1 MATSLIHTLRRR
13 WFSLSLLV
21 CLAVGLPVG
30 CAKLEEKERELVFR
44 IEPGTASWFS
54 GLPAGVEEMT
64 LSAPQFGDTQNI
76 HAWWWPAQKKDAPT
90 LLYLH
95 GSRWNLTGQ
104 LFRIEQLHAMGFSV
118 LAIDYRG
125 FGESLGELPS
135 ERTLYEDAEI
145 AWQRLTELQPDP
157 AKRFVYGHSLG
168 GAVAV
173 NLAESL
179 SRDRNTPPLT
189 GLIIESTFTNL
200 ADAAT
205 EVASE
210 YTSLPVRW
218 LLSQKF
224 DSLSKI
230 GDIKVPVLIAHGTND
245 RYIPQRFSES
255 LFQAASE
262 PKRLLLIDGGN
273 HNNSLRTGS
282 SEYRAAIRSL
292 FAPKTVGA
300 NNES

>member
-1 MATSLIHTLRRR
+1 MVTSLIHTLRRR
-13 WFSLSLLV
+13 WFSLGLLA

-30 CAKLEEKERELVFR
+30 CAKLEQKERELVFR

-54 GLPAGVEEMT
+54 GLPAGVEEMS
-64 LSAPQFGDTQNI
+64 LSAPQFGDQQNI
-76 HAWWWPAQKKDAPT
+76 HAWWWPARKADAPT

-157 AKRFVYGHSLG
+157 AKRFIYGHSLG

-173 NLAESL
+173 NLTESL
-179 SRDRNTPPLT
+179 GRDRHTPPLA

-205 EVASE
+205 EVAAE
-210 YTSLPVRW
+210 YTSLPVHW

-255 LFQAASE
+255 LYQAANE

-282 SEYRAAIRSL
+282 REYREAIRTL
-292 FAPKTVGA
+292 FTPKAVGKG
-300 NNES
+300 